1 MKKELTMIR
10 KYIWLTALAAAVAV
24 MLSLSGCVKDN
35 GNYDYRTLTP
45 IEIDMGLNSSTVVA
59 RQLERLKI
67 EPKVSQGGSDEN
79 LTYRWQ
85 LKDDLWVPDPA
96 LGYFIDSLLST
107 DRVLDITVDLPA
119 RDYHLILYVTDR
131 TNGVTVNEK
140 LNLRVETIAP
150 QGLMVLHED
159 SEGKGDVSMVMNPE
173 VNADIEGYSNDDV
186 THAIFSGNNE
196 GLHPEEGA
204 MIVAPRNGGNHIYLF
219 QGGDRGGYRLSI
231 ADMKIID
238 TYQECFRDG
247 IEDPGFEGFALWS
260 GSKEYLVNKGSIYFS
275 DSNSPGTYAQYDVR
289 CFGEPYD
296 AAPYIGGNVT
306 AGASSGVRCC
316 FFDKLSKRFMYLDFN
331 QMVKGFTTSGNAF
344 DPKKPLENE
353 TEMVYAQMGYP
364 SNFYLALMQQPG
376 NSSVRK
382 LYALDM
388 NANWYQADAITGAGL
403 YDLSAAPEMAQAS
416 RFAFGTRGP
425 VIFYETSQKIYRCL
439 YENASAAELLLD
451 VSQEYP
457 GYEVSL
463 LWMFN
468 DNLSNATLYGKLL
481 YVGIWNPTKD
491 EGKLLQYVVSETSG
505 VIESGPKVY
514 DGFGRIVS
522 LGYKWK

>member
-10 KYIWLTALAAAVAV
+10 KYIWLTAAAVAV

-45 IEIDMGLNSSTVVA
+45 IEIDMGLNSSTVVV
-59 RQLERLKI
+59 RQLGQLKI

-85 LKDDLWVPDPA
+85 LKDDLWLPDPA

-119 RDYHLILYVTDR
+119 RDYHLIYYVTDR

-140 LNLRVETIAP
+140 LSLRVETIAP

-159 SEGKGDVSMVMNPE
+159 REGKGDVSMVMNPE
-173 VNADIEGYSNDDV
+173 VNAGIEGYSDDYV

-196 GLHPEEGA
+196 GLHPEAGA
-204 MIVAPRNGGNHIYLF
+204 MIVAPRNEGNHIYLF

-238 TYQECFRDG
+238 TYQECFREG
-247 IEDPGFEGFALWS
+247 IEPVGFEGFTLWS
-260 GSKEYLVNKGSIYFS
+260 GRREYLVNKGSIYFS
-275 DSNSPGTYAQYDVR
+275 DSNTSGVYAQYDVR

-306 AGASSGVRCC
+306 LGASSGVRCC
-316 FFDKLSKRFMYLDFN
+316 FFDKLSKRFLYIDY
-331 QMVKGFTTSGNAF
+331 QPAVKAFTNSGTAF
-344 DPKKPLENE
+344 DPKQPLENE

-382 LYALDM
+382 LYALDL
-388 NANWYQADAITGAGL
+388 NANWYEPNANTGAGL

-416 RFAFGTRGP
+416 RFAFGPRGP
-425 VIFYETSQKIYRCL
+425 VVF
-439 YENASAAELLLD
+439 
-451 VSQEYP
+451 
-457 GYEVSL
+457 
-463 LWMFN
+463 
-468 DNLSNATLYGKLL
+468 
-481 YVGIWNPTKD
+481 
-491 EGKLLQYVVSETSG
+491 
-505 VIESGPKVY
+505 
-514 DGFGRIVS
+514 
-522 LGYKWK
+522 

>member
-1 MKKELTMIR
+1 MIR
-10 KYIWLTALAAAVAV
+10 KYVWLTALSAAVA
-24 MLSLSGCVKDN
+24 LFLAGCVKDN

-45 IEIDMGLNSSTVVA
+45 IEIDMGLNSSTVVV
-59 RQLERLKI
+59 RQLGRLKI
-67 EPKVSQGGSDEN
+67 EPTVVQGSGNEN

-85 LKDDLWVPDPA
+85 LKDDLYVPDPA

-119 RDYHLILYVTDR
+119 RDYHLIYYVTDR

-140 LNLRVETIAP
+140 LSLRVETIAP
-150 QGLMVLHED
+150 QGLMVLHEEAD
-159 SEGKGDVSMVMNPE
+159 GKGDVSMVMNPE
-173 VNADIEGYSNDDV
+173 VNAGIEGYSDDYV

-204 MIVAPRNGGNHIYLF
+204 MIVAPNNGGNHIYLF

-238 TYQECFRDG
+238 TYQECFREG
-247 IEDPGFEGFALWS
+247 IEEVGFEGFALWS

-275 DSNSPGTYAQYDVR
+275 DSSTPGVYAQYDVR

-306 AGASSGVRCC
+306 AGAFSGVRCC
-316 FFDKLSKRFMYLDFN
+316 FFDKLSKRFLYIDYQPAVMA
-331 QMVKGFTTSGNAF
+331 FTNSGTAF

-364 SNFYLALMQQPG
+364 NNFYLALMQQPG
-376 NSSVRK
+376 NPSCRK
-382 LYALDM
+382 IYAIDM
-388 NANWYQADAITGAGL
+388 NANWYDAGANAGAGL
-403 YDLSAAPEMAQAS
+403 YDLSTADGMAQAS
-416 RFAFGTRGP
+416 LFAFGTRGP
-425 VIFYETSQKIYRCL
+425 VIFYGTPQRIYRTL
-439 YENASAAELLLD
+439 YENPSAAELLFD
-451 VSQEYP
+451 VTQEYP
-457 GYEVSL
+457 GYEISL

-468 DNLSNATLYGKLL
+468 DSLSNSSYYGKLL
-481 YVGIWNPTKD
+481 YVGLWNPSTGD
-491 EGKLLQYVVSETSG
+491 GKLLQYVVSETNG
-505 VIESGPKVY
+505 LVESGPKVY

>member
-10 KYIWLTALAAAVAV
+10 KYIWLTAAAVAI

-85 LKDDLWVPDPA
+85 LKDNLWVPDPA

-140 LNLRVETIAP
+140 LSLRVETIAP

-159 SEGKGDVSMVMNPE
+159 REGKGDVSMVMNPE
-173 VNADIEGYSNDDV
+173 VNAGIEGYSDDYV

-219 QGGDRGGYRLSI
+219 QGGTRGGYRLSI

-238 TYQECFRDG
+238 TYQECFREG
-247 IEDPGFEGFALWS
+247 VEPVGFEGFALWN

-275 DSNSPGTYAQYDVR
+275 DSNTSGTYAQYDVR

-316 FFDKLSKRFMYLDFN
+316 FFDKLSNRFLYIDY
-331 QMVKGFTTSGNAF
+331 QPTVKAFTNSGTAF
-344 DPKKPLENE
+344 DPKEPLENE

-364 SNFYLALMQQPG
+364 SNFYLA
-376 NSSVRK
+376 
-382 LYALDM
+382 
-388 NANWYQADAITGAGL
+388 NWYETGANAGAGL

-425 VIFYETSQKIYRCL
+425 VIFYGTSQKIYRCL

-457 GYEVSL
+457 GYEISL
-463 LWMFN
+463 LWMLN
-468 DNLSNATLYGKLL
+468 DNLSNTTLYGKLL
-481 YVGIWNPTKD
+481 YVGIWDPATGD
-491 EGKLLQYVVSETSG
+491 GKLLQYVVSETSG
-505 VIESGPKVY
+505 VIESDPKVY
-514 DGFGRIVS
+514 KGFGRIVS

>member
-85 LKDDLWVPDPA
+85 LKDDLYVPDPA
-96 LGYFIDSLLST
+96 LGYFIDSLLTQRST
-107 DRVLDITVDLPA
+107 VDITVDLPA

-140 LNLRVETIAP
+140 LSLRVETIAP

-204 MIVAPRNGGNHIYLF
+204 MIVAPRNGAIT
-219 QGGDRGGYRLSI
+219 SI
-231 ADMKIID
+231 S
-238 TYQECFRDG
+238 FRV
-247 IEDPGFEGFALWS
+247 E
-260 GSKEYLVNKGSIYFS
+260 
-275 DSNSPGTYAQYDVR
+275 T
-289 CFGEPYD
+289 
-296 AAPYIGGNVT
+296 AAVT
-306 AGASSGVRCC
+306 A
-316 FFDKLSKRFMYLDFN
+316 
-331 QMVKGFTTSGNAF
+331 
-344 DPKKPLENE
+344 
-353 TEMVYAQMGYP
+353 
-364 SNFYLALMQQPG
+364 
-376 NSSVRK
+376 
-382 LYALDM
+382 
-388 NANWYQADAITGAGL
+388 
-403 YDLSAAPEMAQAS
+403 S
-416 RFAFGTRGP
+416 R
-425 VIFYETSQKIYRCL
+425 L
-439 YENASAAELLLD
+439 
-451 VSQEYP
+451 
-457 GYEVSL
+457 
-463 LWMFN
+463 
-468 DNLSNATLYGKLL
+468 
-481 YVGIWNPTKD
+481 PT
-491 EGKLLQYVVSETSG
+491 
-505 VIESGPKVY
+505 
-514 DGFGRIVS
+514 
-522 LGYKWK
+522 

>member
-1 MKKELTMIR
+1 M
-10 KYIWLTALAAAVAV
+10 
-24 MLSLSGCVKDN
+24 
-35 GNYDYRTLTP
+35 
-45 IEIDMGLNSSTVVA
+45 
-59 RQLERLKI
+59 
-67 EPKVSQGGSDEN
+67 
-79 LTYRWQ
+79 
-85 LKDDLWVPDPA
+85 
-96 LGYFIDSLLST
+96 
-107 DRVLDITVDLPA
+107 
-119 RDYHLILYVTDR
+119 
-131 TNGVTVNEK
+131 TVNEK
-140 LNLRVETIAP
+140 LSLRVETIAP

-159 SEGKGDVSMVMNPE
+159 REGKGDVSMVMNPE
-173 VNADIEGYSNDDV
+173 VNAGIEGYSDDYV

-219 QGGDRGGYRLSI
+219 QTGEKGGYRLSV
-231 ADMKIID
+231 ADMKIVG
-238 TYQECFRDG
+238 TYQDCFREG
-247 IEDPGFEGFALWS
+247 IEDPGFEGFALWN

-275 DSNSPGTYAQYDVR
+275 DSNTSGIYSQYDVR

-316 FFDKLSKRFMYLDFN
+316 FFDKLSNRFLYIDY
-331 QMVKGFTTSGNAF
+331 QPTVKAFTNSGTAF
-344 DPKKPLENE
+344 DPKEPLENE

-376 NSSVRK
+376 DPSVRK
-382 LYALDM
+382 LYAIDM
-388 NANWYQADAITGAGL
+388 NANWYDTGANAGAGL

-481 YVGIWNPTKD
+481 YVGIWNPTTGD
-491 EGKLLQYVVSETSG
+491 GKLLQYVVSETSG

>member
-10 KYIWLTALAAAVAV
+10 KYIWYIWLAAAAV

-45 IEIDMGLNSSTVVA
+45 IEIDMGLNSSTVVV
-59 RQLERLKI
+59 RQLGQLKI

-119 RDYHLILYVTDR
+119 RDYHLIYYVTDR

-140 LNLRVETIAP
+140 LSLRVETIAP

-173 VNADIEGYSNDDV
+173 VNAGIEGYSDDYV

-204 MIVAPRNGGNHIYLF
+204 MIVAPRNQGNHIYLF

-238 TYQECFRDG
+238 TYQECFREG
-247 IEDPGFEGFALWS
+247 IEPVGFEGFALWS
-260 GSKEYLVNKGSIYFS
+260 GGKEYLVNKGSIYFS
-275 DSNSPGTYAQYDVR
+275 DSNTSGVYAQYDVR

-316 FFDKLSKRFMYLDFN
+316 FFDKLSNRFLYIDY
-331 QMVKGFTTSGNAF
+331 QPTVKAFTNSGTAF
-344 DPKKPLENE
+344 DPKEPLENE

-376 NSSVRK
+376 DPSVRK
-382 LYALDM
+382 LYAIDMDPSVRKLYAIDM
-388 NANWYQADAITGAGL
+388 NANWYDTGANAGAGL
-403 YDLSAAPEMAQAS
+403 YDLSAAPEIAQAEPRKRS
-416 RFAFGTRGP
+416 TAASMKMPRRRNFSSTWRRSIRGTR
-425 VIFYETSQKIYRCL
+425 
-439 YENASAAELLLD
+439 
-451 VSQEYP
+451 
-457 GYEVSL
+457 SL
-463 LWMFN
+463 C
-468 DNLSNATLYGKLL
+468 
-481 YVGIWNPTKD
+481 
-491 EGKLLQYVVSETSG
+491 SG
-505 VIESGPKVY
+505 CSMTACRMRRFTESSSMWESGTRRRATENSCSMWSARPAV
-514 DGFGRIVS
+514 
-522 LGYKWK
+522 

>member
-10 KYIWLTALAAAVAV
+10 KYIWYIWLAAAAV

-45 IEIDMGLNSSTVVA
+45 IEIDMGLNSSTVVV
-59 RQLERLKI
+59 RQLGQLKI

-119 RDYHLILYVTDR
+119 RDYHLIYYVTDR

-140 LNLRVETIAP
+140 LSLRVETIAP

-173 VNADIEGYSNDDV
+173 VNAGIEGYSDEYV

-204 MIVAPRNGGNHIYLF
+204 MIVAPQNQGNHIYLF

-238 TYQECFRDG
+238 TYQECFREG
-247 IEDPGFEGFALWS
+247 IEPVGFEGFALWS
-260 GSKEYLVNKGSIYFS
+260 GGKEYLVNKGSIYFS
-275 DSNSPGTYAQYDVR
+275 DSNTSGVYAQYDVR

-306 AGASSGVRCC
+306 AWASSGVRCC
-316 FFDKLSKRFMYLDFN
+316 FFDKLSNRFLYIDY
-331 QMVKGFTTSGNAF
+331 QPTVKAFTNSGTAF
-344 DPKKPLENE
+344 DPKEPLENE

-376 NSSVRK
+376 DPSVRK
-382 LYALDM
+382 LYAIDM
-388 NANWYQADAITGAGL
+388 NASIYQEASNAGAGL
-403 YDLSAAPEMAQAS
+403 YDLSAAPEIAQAL
-416 RFAFGTRGP
+416 RFAFGSRGP
-425 VIFYETSQKIYRCL
+425 VIFYGTSQKVYRCL

-451 VSQEYP
+451 VAQEYP
-457 GYEVSL
+457 GYEISL

-468 DNLSNATLYGKLL
+468 DDLANATLYGKLL
-481 YVGIWNPTKD
+481 YAGLWNPATGD
-491 EGKLLQYVVSETSG
+491 GKLLQYVVSETSG

>member
-1 MKKELTMIR
+1 MR
-10 KYIWLTALAAAVAV
+10 KYIWLTAAAAAV
-24 MLSLSGCVKDN
+24 MLFLSGCVKDN

-45 IEIDMGLNSSTVVA
+45 IEIDMGLSSSTVVV
-59 RQLERLKI
+59 RQLGQLKI
-67 EPKVSQGGSDEN
+67 EPKVAQGGSDEN

-85 LKDDLWVPDPA
+85 LKDDLNIPDPA

-140 LNLRVETIAP
+140 LSLRVETIAP

-159 SEGKGDVSMVMNPE
+159 REGKGDVSMVMNPE
-173 VNADIEGYSNDDV
+173 VNAGIEGYSDDYV

-219 QGGDRGGYRLSI
+219 QGGTRGGYRLSV

-238 TYQECFRDG
+238 TYQECFREG
-247 IEDPGFEGFALWS
+247 IENPGFEGFALWS

-275 DSNSPGTYAQYDVR
+275 DSNTSGIYAQYDVR

-306 AGASSGVRCC
+306 AGAFSGVRCC
-316 FFDKLSKRFMYLDFN
+316 FFDKLSKRFLYIDY
-331 QMVKGFTTSGNAF
+331 QPAVKAFETSGAAF

-353 TEMVYAQMGYP
+353 TEMVYAQMGFP
-364 SNFYLALMQQPG
+364 NNRYLALMQQPG

-382 LYALDM
+382 LYALDL
-388 NANWYQADAITGAGL
+388 NANWYETGANTGAGL
-403 YDLSAAPEMAQAS
+403 YDLSAAPEIAQAS
-416 RFAFGTRGP
+416 HFAFGSRGP
-425 VIFYETSQKIYRCL
+425 VVFYGTSQKVYRCL
-439 YENASAAELLLD
+439 YENASAAELLFD
-451 VSQEYP
+451 VAQEYP
-457 GYEVSL
+457 GYEISL

-468 DNLSNATLYGKLL
+468 DDLVNATLYGKLL
-481 YVGIWNPTKD
+481 YAGLWNPATGD
-491 EGKLLQYVVSETSG
+491 GKLLQYVVSETSG

>member
-10 KYIWLTALAAAVAV
+10 KYIWYIWLAAAAV

-85 LKDDLWVPDPA
+85 LKDNLWVPDPA

-140 LNLRVETIAP
+140 LSLRVETIAP

-159 SEGKGDVSMVMNPE
+159 REGKGDVSMVMNPE
-173 VNADIEGYSNDDV
+173 VNAGIEGYSDDYV

-247 IEDPGFEGFALWS
+247 IEDPGFEGFALWN

-275 DSNSPGTYAQYDVR
+275 DSNTSGTRQPLNSAGRVYT
-289 CFGEPYD
+289 G
-296 AAPYIGGNVT
+296 
-306 AGASSGVRCC
+306 GASR
-316 FFDKLSKRFMYLDFN
+316 LS
-331 QMVKGFTTSGNAF
+331 
-344 DPKKPLENE
+344 
-353 TEMVYAQMGYP
+353 
-364 SNFYLALMQQPG
+364 
-376 NSSVRK
+376 
-382 LYALDM
+382 
-388 NANWYQADAITGAGL
+388 
-403 YDLSAAPEMAQAS
+403 
-416 RFAFGTRGP
+416 
-425 VIFYETSQKIYRCL
+425 
-439 YENASAAELLLD
+439 
-451 VSQEYP
+451 
-457 GYEVSL
+457 
-463 LWMFN
+463 
-468 DNLSNATLYGKLL
+468 
-481 YVGIWNPTKD
+481 
-491 EGKLLQYVVSETSG
+491 
-505 VIESGPKVY
+505 
-514 DGFGRIVS
+514 
-522 LGYKWK
+522 

>member
-10 KYIWLTALAAAVAV
+10 KYIWYIWLAAAAV

-85 LKDDLWVPDPA
+85 LKDNLWVPDPA

-140 LNLRVETIAP
+140 LSLRVETIAP

-159 SEGKGDVSMVMNPE
+159 REGKGDVSMVMNPE
-173 VNADIEGYSNDDV
+173 VNAGIEGYSDDYV

-219 QGGDRGGYRLSI
+219 QTGEKGGYRLSV
-231 ADMKIID
+231 ADMKIVG
-238 TYQECFRDG
+238 TYQDCFREG
-247 IEDPGFEGFALWS
+247 IEDPASRVSPCGMAARSIWS
-260 GSKEYLVNKGSIYFS
+260 TRARSTSATVTRLGSTRNTMCAVS
-275 DSNSPGTYAQYDVR
+275 
-289 CFGEPYD
+289 
-296 AAPYIGGNVT
+296 
-306 AGASSGVRCC
+306 
-316 FFDKLSKRFMYLDFN
+316 
-331 QMVKGFTTSGNAF
+331 
-344 DPKKPLENE
+344 
-353 TEMVYAQMGYP
+353 
-364 SNFYLALMQQPG
+364 
-376 NSSVRK
+376 
-382 LYALDM
+382 
-388 NANWYQADAITGAGL
+388 ANPMMRHPI
-403 YDLSAAPEMAQAS
+403 SAAM
-416 RFAFGTRGP
+416 
-425 VIFYETSQKIYRCL
+425 
-439 YENASAAELLLD
+439 
-451 VSQEYP
+451 
-457 GYEVSL
+457 
-463 LWMFN
+463 
-468 DNLSNATLYGKLL
+468 
-481 YVGIWNPTKD
+481 
-491 EGKLLQYVVSETSG
+491 
-505 VIESGPKVY
+505 
-514 DGFGRIVS
+514 
-522 LGYKWK
+522 